1 MGTLPMRTHSRSTH
15 QRDRRFARVRRL
27 TQTVLIGSGLAS
39 GLFVGYA
46 ASIAKPYTTV
56 PLPAGAAT
64 GGAPSGGAAPTT
76 VGSTG
81 TTPTTP
87 ATTPAAPATTPAAPA
102 TTPATTARSSAGS
115 PAAPAT
121 TPTTAAPTTTY
132 TPPTTA
138 PVTTT
143 TTCYST
149 PSGNTVCY

>member
-1 MGTLPMRTHSRSTH
+1 MRTHSRSTH

-87 ATTPAAPATTPAAPA
+87 ATTPAAPATTPA
-102 TTPATTARSSAGS
+102 TTARSSAGS